1 MKVYFAST
9 SSLLG
14 ALWCIGQVHGF
25 VVPTTSS
32 VTTTTSATTT
42 TRLNVLSMEAEDEM
56 MMNGGRRHLT
66 GVGLRDDVVDAPWNH
81 EMGSIR
87 PRGGPLALGQY
98 DRLDPNAAYGRPDG
112 RRGFLSQSYNRMMD
126 YNDAGGDGGIL
137 QGQGSRAFWS
147 PRGPQT
153 LVSLGSGGGYRNA
166 PVSANVEYWQGPGNI
181 AQQVKTWS
189 MDGALRPFQGE
200 FETSGRNRHNG
211 GVSYPGSL
219 HIRNTGP
226 MEFPAAVDVQ
236 GLPGSRGVG
245 DPAAL
250 NLPPGRLSPV
260 ENIDGGALRTWTV
273 DASVDCV
280 RVHIRSEGGPVNAL
294 VEVWQGPGQSMQV
307 AEVYA
312 DDGLDKPFT
321 TMIQTPGYGTTI
333 AVRNIG
339 PMTFPIKAQI
349 EKFSDPSR
357 YPIRRPGTNRFNPG
371 FEQPPVY
378 PRMDRRFNPSG
389 FDVRRR
395 QEGWNN
401 MAFAPG
407 PRRGRARQRGDVV
420 ESSNGFVRDGWGSG
434 NGSRFDSQGYGA
446 VNGFYSGRNDS
457 RRGPLS
463 AKMGKQMNAMQNAAG
478 AAAPS
483 GWVKSKDPKTG
494 RAFYANHN
502 TRKTQ
507 WDTPSDWVENAE
519 TTSGP
524 TAATGPR
531 RPIPPLR
538 TSTAT
543 FGEQYQVPDKKVEYT
558 I

>member
-1 MKVYFAST
+1 MKVHFAST
-9 SSLLG
+9 TSLLG
-14 ALWCIGQVHGF
+14 ALCCIGQVHGF
-25 VVPTTSS
+25 VVPSS
-32 VTTTTSATTT
+32 GGSSTATTT
-42 TRLNVLSMEAEDEM
+42 TRLNVLSMEGEDEM
-56 MMNGGRRHLT
+56 MRNGGRRPVGLKD
-66 GVGLRDDVVDAPWNH
+66 GVGPLNH
-81 EMGSIR
+81 EMAGPGVR
-87 PRGGPLALGQY
+87 PRGGPMARY
-98 DRLDPNAAYGRPDG
+98 ERLDPHAYGRPG
-112 RRGFLSQSYNRMMD
+112 GGFLSDNQNRWYDSMNGRHGGGMD
-126 YNDAGGDGGIL
+126 YGMGEPAGGTSIL

-153 LVSLGSGGGYRNA
+153 LVSLGSGYRNA

-211 GVSYPGSL
+211 GVSYPGTM

-236 GLPGSRGVG
+236 GLAGRGAG

-250 NLPPGRLSPV
+250 NRPPGLMSPV
-260 ENIDGGALRTWTV
+260 ENIDGGALRTFTV
-273 DASVDCV
+273 DAAVDCV

-357 YPIRRPGTNRFNPG
+357 RPMRPDNRFNNPA
-371 FEQPPVY
+371 FEPAY

-395 QEGWNN
+395 QEDFNR
-401 MAFAPG
+401 AIASRG
-407 PRRGRARQRGDVV
+407 PRRGGRGAGLIGDGA
-420 ESSNGFVRDGWGSG
+420 ESSNGFFRDGWGAG
-434 NGSRFDSQGYGA
+434 NGRFDSQGYGS

-463 AKMGKQMNAMQNAAG
+463 AKMGKQMNAMNNA
-478 AAAPS
+478 
-483 GWVKSKDPKTG
+483 T
-494 RAFYANHN
+494 
-502 TRKTQ
+502 
-507 WDTPSDWVENAE
+507 
-519 TTSGP
+519 
-524 TAATGPR
+524 R
-531 RPIPPLR
+531 RPGVPPR
-538 TSTAT
+538 GNIGAQQPPPTPTMTST
-543 FGEQYQVPDKKVEYT
+543 EQYQVPDKKVEYT